1 MMIIEKYRILFLM
14 KGTVK
19 KESSRLFCIYNIS
32 TDKILLYSPATLLNF
47 ISEGIFD
54 QQPRNI
60 VRRCGPYQT

>member
-1 MMIIEKYRILFLM
+1 MMIIDKYRILFLM

-47 ISEGIFD
+47 ILTHDLSI
-54 QQPRNI
+54 
-60 VRRCGPYQT
+60 